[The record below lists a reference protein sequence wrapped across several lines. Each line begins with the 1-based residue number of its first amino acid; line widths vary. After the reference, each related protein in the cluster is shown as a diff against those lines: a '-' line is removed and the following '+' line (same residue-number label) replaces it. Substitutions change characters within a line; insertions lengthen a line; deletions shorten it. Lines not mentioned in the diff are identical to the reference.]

1 MKTLKELKISPK
13 KIELFN
19 KINIFNS
26 EDLLNYY
33 PYRYESLTYQ
43 KYEDWK
49 INDNVVFEATL
60 VSYPKTARFAAKK
73 SVSHFSVENDDDI
86 FDITIFN
93 RPWINN
99 IKVGTKLVITGKYNG
114 ANKVT
119 ATNYYTKDINE
130 LLGIK
135 PIYALKEGLTNNDF
149 IKAID
154 KALNSDIDDFISDDF
169 IEKYRLLR
177 KKLCYRYIHRP
188 NSDKEIELALRTLKY
203 EEFLKFFL
211 SIYYIRYNEKND
223 AGKKPKVFDVDRV
236 YALANSLSFSLTS
249 DQLKAINDIIAD
261 LQSNHIMYRLIQG
274 DVGCGK
280 TLVAA
285 FGMYACCLSK
295 HQCALLAPTEVLAKQ
310 HYHSL
315 KELFRNQNINVE
327 VLYSSLS
334 TIKKKSIL
342 EDLKNGVID
351 CIIGTHS
358 LIQDNVEFKNLGMVV
373 TDEQQRFGV
382 EQRKKLKE
390 KGDKVDF
397 LLMSATPIPRTLANT
412 IYGDMDVSTIETMPA
427 NRKEVLTYL
436 IKENSIRSIEDKI
449 KKTINEHHQIYV
461 ICPAIEKNET
471 MNTRNVYD
479 IYTNLSKE
487 FEGFCTVKMM
497 HGKMSSEEKEDVIE
511 QFQKQE
517 IDILVSTTVIE
528 VGVNIV
534 NASMII
540 IYDANRFGLSQ
551 LHQLRGRVQRGSL
564 QGECYLLTGSD
575 DQSSIDR
582 LNVLVECS
590 DGFEISK
597 HDLLLRGPGDIL
609 GTRQSGI
616 SGFIL
621 GNIYTDTKI
630 IEQAKKDA
638 VYILNSQ
645 DNKYDKMK
653 QLIAIKNANGQ
664 FFID

>member
-33 PYRYESLTYQ
+33 PYRYESLEYK

-49 INDNVVFEATL
+49 INENIIIEATL
-60 VSYPKTARFAAKK
+60 VSYPKTARFSAKK
-73 SVSHFSVENDDDI
+73 SVSHFSVENNDDI

-114 ANKVT
+114 SNKIT

-135 PIYALKEGLTNNDF
+135 PIYALKENLTNNDF

-154 KALNSDIDDFISDDF
+154 KALNSDIDNFISEDL
-169 IEKYRLLR
+169 INKYRLLPKR
-177 KKLCYRYIHRP
+177 IAYRYIHRP
-188 NSDKEIELALRTLKY
+188 NSQKEIELALRTLKY
-203 EEFLKFFL
+203 EEFLKFFM
-211 SIYYIRYNEKND
+211 SIYYIRYNEKSDN
-223 AGKKPKVFDVDRV
+223 GKKPKEFDIDRV
-236 YALANSLSFSLTS
+236 YALANSLAFSLTK
-249 DQLKAINDIIAD
+249 DQLKAVNDIIND

-315 KELFRNQNINVE
+315 KDLFRNQDIKVE

-334 TIKKKSIL
+334 SIKKKSIL
-342 EDLKNGVID
+342 EELKNGTID

-358 LIQDNVEFKNLGMVV
+358 LIQDNVEFNNLGMVV

-412 IYGDMDVSTIETMPA
+412 LYGDMDVSTIETMPA

-436 IKENSIRSIEDKI
+436 IEENSIRSIEDEIRQTI
-449 KKTINEHHQIYV
+449 KDHHQIYV
-461 ICPAIEKNET
+461 ICPSIEKNES

-487 FEGFCTVKMM
+487 FDGFCTVGMM
-497 HGKMSSEEKEDVIE
+497 HGKMNSDEKEEIIE
-511 QFQKQE
+511 KFQKRE
-517 IDILVSTTVIE
+517 IHILVSTTVIE

-564 QGECYLLTGSD
+564 QGKCYLLTGSD
-575 DQSSIDR
+575 DPESIER
-582 LNVLVECS
+582 LKVLVNCS
-590 DGFEISK
+590 NGFEISK

-638 VYILNSQ
+638 IYILNTNDSR
-645 DNKYDKMK
+645 YDKMK
-653 QLIAIKNANGQ
+653 KYIAAKNANGQ
-664 FFID
+664 FFMD

>member
-1 MKTLKELKISPK
+1 
-13 KIELFN
+13 
-19 KINIFNS
+19 
-26 EDLLNYY
+26 
-33 PYRYESLTYQ
+33 
-43 KYEDWK
+43 
-49 INDNVVFEATL
+49 
-60 VSYPKTARFAAKK
+60 
-73 SVSHFSVENDDDI
+73 
-86 FDITIFN
+86 
-93 RPWINN
+93 
-99 IKVGTKLVITGKYNG
+99 
-114 ANKVT
+114 
-119 ATNYYTKDINE
+119 
-130 LLGIK
+130 
-135 PIYALKEGLTNNDF
+135 
-149 IKAID
+149 
-154 KALNSDIDDFISDDF
+154 
-169 IEKYRLLR
+169 
-177 KKLCYRYIHRP
+177 
-188 NSDKEIELALRTLKY
+188 
-203 EEFLKFFL
+203 
-211 SIYYIRYNEKND
+211 
-223 AGKKPKVFDVDRV
+223 
-236 YALANSLSFSLTS
+236 
-249 DQLKAINDIIAD
+249 
-261 LQSNHIMYRLIQG
+261 MYRLIQG

-597 HDLLLRGPGDIL
+597 QDLLLRGPGDIL

-638 VYILNSQ
+638 IYILNSQ
-645 DNKYDKMK
+645 DKKYDKMK